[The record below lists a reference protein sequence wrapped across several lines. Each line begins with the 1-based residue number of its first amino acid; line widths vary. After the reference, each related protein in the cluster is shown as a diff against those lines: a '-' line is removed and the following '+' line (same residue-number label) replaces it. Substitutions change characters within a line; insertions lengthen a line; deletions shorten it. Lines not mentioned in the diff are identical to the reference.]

1 MIVPAPDRGPAAA
14 HLLDL
19 WEEGAALP
27 PAARARLLLRAA
39 TPDAESESLG
49 DLPVG
54 ERDRRLLLWRERW
67 FGPDV
72 SAVERCPWCGE
83 QVELGFAVA
92 DVLVEAGSPPA
103 ATHVTAR
110 DGYEIV
116 FRLPTSR
123 DLATAAGCADVAAAR
138 EAVLTGCLI
147 EIRHEGEPVTA
158 AAVPAHVIAQ
168 VEEAMEALDP
178 QANIELS
185 LRCAVCEGAWAVYF
199 DIVSYV
205 WDEIAVWARQVLRE
219 IHHLAAAYGWSE
231 RDILALGPARRA
243 RYLEMATGG

>member
-1 MIVPAPDRGPAAA
+1 MTAPATARGLAAA

-19 WEEGAALP
+19 WEEGAGLP
-27 PAARARLLLRAA
+27 PAARALFLLRAA
-39 TPDAESESLG
+39 TPDVADESLG

-72 SAVERCPWCGE
+72 SAIERCPWCGE
-83 QVELGFAVA
+83 QMELGFALA
-92 DVLVEAGSPPA
+92 DVLVETDFPPA
-103 ATHVTAR
+103 ANHVTTG

-123 DLATAAGCADVAAAR
+123 DLATAAACADVVAAR
-138 EAVLTGCLI
+138 EAVLTGCLV
-147 EIRHEGEPVTA
+147 EIRHEGEPVSIA
-158 AAVPAHVIAQ
+158 EVPAHVIAQ
-168 VEEAMEALDP
+168 IEETMEALDP
-178 QANIELS
+178 QANVELS
-185 LRCAVCEGAWAVYF
+185 LRCAACEGVWAVCF
-199 DIVSYV
+199 DIISYV